1 MSKLIDYLSSYAW
14 IIFAINFLEG
24 KSCDKCYFCTS
35 CKCPYRADC
44 TNLCSFSFCKFLQ
57 RKIFSTRHYN
67 YFSIDQF
74 RKCLLHLVLYEIKIR
89 WWFRMFKLLLNTQLV
104 NCSPNYWHLIDLFEA
119 GSALAWK
126 DPSRKISSDLFGT
139 YIYYF
144 SF

>member
-1 MSKLIDYLSSYAW
+1 MSKFIGYLSSYAW
-14 IIFAINFLEG
+14 IIPAFNFLEG
-24 KSCDKCYFCTS
+24 KCCDKCYSCTS

-44 TNLCSFSFCKFLQ
+44 TNLCSFSFCKSLQ
-57 RKIFSTRHYN
+57 CKIFSIRHCN
-67 YFSIDQF
+67 YFSIGQF
-74 RKCLLHLVLYEIKIR
+74 RKCLLHLIFKQIKIR
-89 WWFRMFKLLLNTQLV
+89 WWLRTFKLLLNTQSV
-104 NCSPNYWHLIDLFEA
+104 NCSPNYWHLSDLFEA